1 MRHVR
6 GPLARIATSDGFC
19 DGLCVTERK
28 EGQMVSRA
36 LTESNSRREPE
47 RVGCLRDPAWHHS
60 LEKLR
65 HPRVGVL
72 ATVII
77 LSKFVEHTRRL
88 APDLAH
94 GVA

>member
-1 MRHVR
+1 MSHVR

-19 DGLCVTERK
+19 DELCVTERK
-28 EGQMVSRA
+28 EGQMVCRA
-36 LTESNSRREPE
+36 LTESNSQRE
-47 RVGCLRDPAWHHS
+47 RVECLRDPAWHHS

-77 LSKFVEHTRRL
+77 LSEFVEHTRRL

-94 GVA
+94 GVT